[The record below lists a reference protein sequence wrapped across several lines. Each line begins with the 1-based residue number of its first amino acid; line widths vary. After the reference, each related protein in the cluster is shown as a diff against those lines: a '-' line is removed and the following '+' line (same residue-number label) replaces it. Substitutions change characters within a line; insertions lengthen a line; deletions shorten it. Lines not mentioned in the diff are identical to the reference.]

1 MDMYYNDTFNAM
13 KFGALTML
21 IIITIYSRVNV
32 GCKTLLDAIYCTLI
46 GLLTG
51 IVYYSLIKD
60 YYKADYL
67 NQTLTQANSTVN
79 NFFSV
84 N

>member
-1 MDMYYNDTFNAM
+1 
-13 KFGALTML
+13 ML

-67 NQTLTQANSTVN
+67 NQSLTQANSTIN
-79 NFFSV
+79 SFFSV